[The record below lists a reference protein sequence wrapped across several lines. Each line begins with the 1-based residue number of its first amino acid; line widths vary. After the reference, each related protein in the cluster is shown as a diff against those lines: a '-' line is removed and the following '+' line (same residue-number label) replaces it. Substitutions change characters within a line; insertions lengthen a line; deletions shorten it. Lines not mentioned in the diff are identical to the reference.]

1 MGTCY
6 FYIFIL
12 HCYFILTLNLI
23 EKEFLLEQ
31 LFTNIHHS
39 ICTISSNFKMFHILH
54 KREIYALKGAKLVIL
69 NGLVIDTV
77 SLR

>member
-1 MGTCY
+1 
-6 FYIFIL
+6 
-12 HCYFILTLNLI
+12 
-23 EKEFLLEQ
+23 
-31 LFTNIHHS
+31 
-39 ICTISSNFKMFHILH
+39 MFHILH